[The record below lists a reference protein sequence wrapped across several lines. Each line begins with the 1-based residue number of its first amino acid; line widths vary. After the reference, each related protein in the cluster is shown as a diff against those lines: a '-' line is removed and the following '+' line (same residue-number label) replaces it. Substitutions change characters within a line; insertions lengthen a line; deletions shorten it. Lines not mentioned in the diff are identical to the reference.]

1 MNLDHG
7 VLHHVCS
14 CLVSGLHQLDWY
26 EASALVNKWSAPLGW
41 LNDRLLQ
48 FVELPFLGGFV
59 EFIYVALGVIEV
71 LLGAALIVL
80 LVLGSGIVA
89 QVVGAFTPAL
99 AELTAS
105 ASRLSQ
111 SGWRELVLGVVVGD
125 LVLAAAALFVAYR
138 SLRGKTFA
146 LAACGIGLV
155 LVVEPM
161 FRFAQALR
169 GLGVI

>member
-14 CLVSGLHQLDWY
+14 CVVSGLHQLDWY
-26 EASALVNKWSAPLGW
+26 EASALVNKWSAPLDW

-48 FVELPFLGGFV
+48 FVELPFLGGLV
-59 EFIYVALGVIEV
+59 ESIYVTLGVIEV
-71 LLGAALIVL
+71 FLGAALILL

-89 QVVGAFTPAL
+89 RVVGALAPAL

-125 LVLAAAALFVAYR
+125 LVLAAAALFVASR
-138 SLRGKTFA
+138 ALRGKTFV

-169 GLGVI
+169 WLGVI

>member
-14 CLVSGLHQLDWY
+14 CVVSGLHQLDWY
-26 EASALVNKWSAPLGW
+26 EAAALVNKWSAPLGW

-48 FVELPFLGGFV
+48 STELPFVGGFV
-59 EFIYVALGVIEV
+59 ESIYVALGVIEV
-71 LLGAALIVL
+71 FLGAALIVL
-80 LVLGSGIVA
+80 LMLGSGIVA
-89 QVVGAFTPAL
+89 KVVGAFTPAL
-99 AELTAS
+99 AEPTAS
-105 ASRLSQ
+105 VSRLSQ

-138 SLRGKTFA
+138 LLRGKTLA

-155 LVVEPM
+155 FVVEPM

-169 GLGVI
+169 WLGVI